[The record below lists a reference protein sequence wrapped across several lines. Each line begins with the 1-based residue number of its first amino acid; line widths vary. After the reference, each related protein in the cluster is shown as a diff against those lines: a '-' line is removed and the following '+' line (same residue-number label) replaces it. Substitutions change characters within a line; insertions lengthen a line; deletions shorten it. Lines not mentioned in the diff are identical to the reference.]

1 MNRRTLR
8 TARPA
13 LGAVATVLLIVG
25 CAATGPAPSGGL
37 DMRLLAADA
46 ITAGDQAA
54 QRGDYRAAL
63 MLYTQAHDGTPNPD
77 LWLRIAAAHLGH
89 GSPNGALDA
98 YTRILQNDADHF
110 PALEALGLL
119 YLRQRDTE
127 QALANLQR
135 AAVSPAAGW
144 QTHNGLGVLADI
156 AGDHQAAQAHYRDAL
171 ALRPSSLVVQNNVG
185 YSHFLAGDLEAAERT
200 FERILERH
208 VYEPTTMNLALVHA
222 RRGEYRRAVAQLSSV
237 LATAAAHNDIGF
249 IAMVNAD
256 FEAAEWLFREAIRQS
271 PVHYETAQKNL
282 ALNRTLAAEHGDGVR
297 SEVPRALLGDARS
310 ESLLLE

>member
-1 MNRRTLR
+1 MKTSVSNAWRM
-8 TARPA
+8 A
-13 LGAVATVLLIVG
+13 LGLLSM
-25 CAATGPAPSGGL
+25 T
-37 DMRLLAADA
+37 LLAAGCTSTGNGREPAWELPPLRENA
-46 ITAGDQAA
+46 IAAGDEAV

-89 GSPNGALDA
+89 GNPDGAFDA
-98 YTRILQNDADHF
+98 YARVLQSHADHL

-119 YLRQRDTE
+119 YLRQRDPE
-127 QALANLQR
+127 QASIYLEQ
-135 AAVSPAAGW
+135 AAATGEAGW

-156 AGDHQAAQAHYRDAL
+156 AGHHAGALGHYRHAL
-171 ALRPSSLVVQNNVG
+171 TMRPGSLVVQNNIG
-185 YSHFLAGDLEAAERT
+185 YSHFLAGDLDQAERM
-200 FERILERH
+200 FERLLERH
-208 VYEPTTMNLALVHA
+208 AYAPTTMNLALVHA